1 MATIPGCPI
10 CDRDS
15 LLIYPVRYAI
25 ACPRGAAKAPALS
38 GNFRIDARAPQA
50 VATAKYTLRPLRQ
63 GYLYTYDEKR
73 KKLRAFM
80 VLDDGVLYQ
89 FAPSIVPPPGNAAEN
104 NVTQGICPSSD
115 MAPESYGRCVG
126 VQHTPGSDEATNF
139 WIGWSNV
146 RWTRDT
152 VFNKIGD
159 ATWRKKHMQC
169 INVPAMVAG
178 NEADTGEFQATR
190 SKIAHFTMDD
200 RAMKEAF
207 GFSNRSP
214 KDEIKLRQRHADARI
229 GDVMAQSPLK
239 KGFVVA
245 VNDPVGITNDLSE
258 LTVPN
263 LNNGFDAG
271 MYWKYVSAQL
281 LERAEAGIRANA
293 KMETQ
298 TSYAVSAAINMGNQS
313 ASPPTPMSGGES
325 IDFGYLYRVTK
336 GWIKT
341 GSLEKAADEDSKRSK
356 NVPEAANES
365 ANEAWGD
372 AYYKKGPDGK
382 PQIGPD
388 GKPVTVIDTQALQRF
403 RDNEYPHALDAFKP
417 KWAPLVQA
425 HADWLKSQLL
435 ADWMAGNHDT
445 KDLRSGYAYSESCA
459 QSIGAAAGTE
469 ACQKVLNDWLNGQAS
484 DARNLYVRALMFNQ
498 ETLMKAADT
507 QVHGSDIQYENILNL
522 YKEAFKQIEK
532 LGNAANLR
540 DRLVVTTANTIV
552 NVLVKGGKG
561 AAIGF
566 ATIRLSLHAGVS
578 IKAAHITPAEM
589 RNWVF
594 KQGDALG
601 LNLDGDRLERQAAAA
616 NIRREVFKAAPPSDS
631 AVFAYAI
638 DTDAWVKSG
647 KLDASEV
654 KAIKLPGVEMTRKWL
669 GSSSPVEFNQG
680 IATAIFQI
688 ATLRF
693 AYKDFKGSDSFN
705 YNETLLK
712 LSGAVVST
720 IGNLVETV
728 SETVAKAPEHPLSA
742 FLMKHWAW
750 FNHDTAEITAKV
762 ARWSGAVAGVILSC
776 YDLFKNAPE
785 AYGNK
790 EYGLTALYVVGGT
803 LGVYIAL
810 SPLLSAVPFIA
821 AWMPP
826 LWPILVISIV
836 IGFVIVYFK
845 SAAIN
850 DWVSRCKFSKEPGY
864 HTMDEEL
871 KAFNSAMGD

>member
-50 VATAKYTLRPLRQ
+50 VATAKYTLRSLRQ

-73 KKLRAFM
+73 KKLRAYM

-104 NVTQGICPSSD
+104 NVTMNICPSSD

-159 ATWRKKHMQC
+159 AAWRKQHMQC

-178 NEADTGEFQATR
+178 SAADTGEFQATR
-190 SKIAHFTMDD
+190 SKIAHFAMDD

-214 KDEIKLRQRHADARI
+214 KDEIKLRQRHADERI
-229 GDVMAQSPLK
+229 GAVMAESPLK
-239 KGFVVA
+239 KGFVTA
-245 VNDPVGITNDLSE
+245 INDPVGITNDLSE

-271 MYWKYVSAQL
+271 LYWKYVSAQL

-293 KMETQ
+293 KMATKV
-298 TSYAVSAAINMGNQS
+298 SYAASEVANMANDS
-313 ASPPTPMSGGES
+313 KMPPTPMSGES
-325 IDFGYLYRVTK
+325 VDAALMYRVVK
-336 GWIKT
+336 GWFKT
-341 GSLEKAADEDSKRSK
+341 GSLQKATDEDDRRAH

-365 ANEAWGD
+365 ANEAWDD

-388 GKPVTVIDTQALQRF
+388 GKPVTVIDTQALERF
-403 RDNEYPHALDAFKP
+403 RDNEYPRALDAFKP

-425 HADWLKSQLL
+425 HADWLKSPLL

-484 DARNLYVRALMFNQ
+484 DVRNLYVRALMFNQ
-498 ETLMKAADT
+498 ETLMKAADA

-532 LGNAANLR
+532 LGNASSLR
-540 DRLVVTTANTIV
+540 DRLIVTTANTIV

-589 RNWVF
+589 RNWVL

-601 LNLDGDRLERQAAAA
+601 LNMDGDRLERQAAAA
-616 NIRREVFKAAPPSDS
+616 NVRREVFKGAPPSDP

-647 KLDASEV
+647 KLDASDV

-669 GSSSPVEFNQG
+669 GSASPVAFNQG
-680 IATAIFQI
+680 IATAIFQL

-693 AYKDFKGSDSFN
+693 AYKDFDGSDHFN
-705 YNETLLK
+705 HNETLLK
-712 LSGAVVST
+712 LWGSIASI
-720 IGNLVETV
+720 IGNVVETV
-728 SETVAKAPEHPLSA
+728 SDTVAKAPEHPLSA

-750 FNHDTAEITAKV
+750 FNRDTAEAGVLVGRVI
-762 ARWSGAVAGVILSC
+762 GAAAGVILSG

-785 AYGNK
+785 AFQNHEKNLGW
-790 EYGLTALYVVGGT
+790 LYVLSGS
-803 LGVYIAL
+803 LGAYIAI
-810 SPLLSAVPFIA
+810 SPLLSMVPFIA

-826 LWPILVISIV
+826 LWPVLVVAIA

-850 DWVSRCKFSKEPGY
+850 DWVSRCKFSKTPGY
-864 HTMDEEL
+864 QSMDEEL
-871 KAFNSAMGD
+871 KAFNSAMAG

>member
-50 VATAKYTLRPLRQ
+50 VATAKYTLRSLRQ

-73 KKLRAFM
+73 KKLRAYM

-89 FAPSIVPPPGNAAEN
+89 FAPSIVPPPGNAAES
-104 NVTQGICPSSD
+104 NVIVNICPSSD

-126 VQHTPGSDEATNF
+126 VQHTSGGDEATNF

-146 RWTRDT
+146 RWTRDM
-152 VFNKIGD
+152 VFNKIGED
-159 ATWRKKHMQC
+159 AWRKKHMQC

-178 NEADTGEFQATR
+178 SAADTGEFQATR
-190 SKIAHFTMDD
+190 SKIAHFAMND

-229 GDVMAQSPLK
+229 GDIMAASPLK

-293 KMETQ
+293 KMAT
-298 TSYAVSAAINMGNQS
+298 TVSYATSKAVNMANE
-313 ASPPTPMSGGES
+313 SPMPPSPMTGES
-325 IDFGYLYRVTK
+325 VDLGHLYRVAK
-336 GWIKT
+336 GWFKT
-341 GSLEKAADEDSKRSK
+341 GSFQKAVEEDDKRSK

-365 ANEAWGD
+365 ANEAWD
-372 AYYKKGPDGK
+372 EAYYKKGPDGK

-388 GKPVTVIDTQALQRF
+388 GKRVTVIDTQALERF
-403 RDNEYPHALDAFKP
+403 RDNEYPRAIDAFKP

-425 HADWLKSQLL
+425 HADWLKSPLL
-435 ADWMAGNHDT
+435 SDWMAGNHDT

-484 DARNLYVRALMFNQ
+484 DVRNLYVRALMFNQ
-498 ETLMKAADT
+498 ETLMKAADA

-540 DRLVVTTANTIV
+540 DRLIVTIANTIV
-552 NVLVKGGKG
+552 NVLAKGGKG

-601 LNLDGDRLERQAAAA
+601 LNMDGDRLERQAAAA
-616 NIRREVFKAAPPSDS
+616 NIRREVFKAAPPSNP

-680 IATAIFQI
+680 IATAIFQL

-693 AYKDFKGSDSFN
+693 AYKDFDGSDHFN

-712 LSGAVVST
+712 LSGAVASI
-720 IGNLVETV
+720 IGNVIETV
-728 SETVAKAPEHPLSA
+728 SDTVAKAPEHPLSA
-742 FLMKHWAW
+742 FLMKHWSW
-750 FNHDTAEITAKV
+750 FNRDTAEAGVLAGRVI
-762 ARWSGAVAGVILSC
+762 GAAAGVILSG

-785 AYGNK
+785 AFQNHENNLGW
-790 EYGLTALYVVGGT
+790 LYVLSGS
-803 LGVYIAL
+803 LGAYIAI
-810 SPLLSAVPFIA
+810 SPLLSMVPFIA

-826 LWPILVISIV
+826 LWPVLVVAIV

-845 SAAIN
+845 AAAIN
-850 DWVSRCKFSKEPGY
+850 DWVSRCKFSREPGY
-864 HTMDEEL
+864 HSLDEEL
-871 KAFNSAMGD
+871 KAFNSAMAG